1 LTRDLRTNLS
11 ISLRKRAEA
20 FVSRLSRRIIM
31 FKEKCWQMN
40 NFKMRRSMKMKKIM
54 KRSEI
59 IAILFIN
66 LRVYEELNCLMSD
79 WASHSMNNSIVY
91 EESFN
96 STKKARVSREANN
109 AMIVN
114 QRFYWLTQ

>member
-11 ISLRKRAEA
+11 ISLRKKAKA

-31 FKEKCWQMN
+31 FKKKCWQMN
-40 NFKMRRSMKMKKIM
+40 SFKMRRSMKMKEII

-59 IAILFIN
+59 TAILFIN
-66 LRVYEELNCLMSD
+66 LRVYEKFNCLMND

-91 EESFN
+91 EESFS
-96 STKKARVSREANN
+96 STNKSRVSRESNN
-109 AMIVN
+109 AMIED